1 MLAEVT
7 LRIDVEHA
15 ELLADALL
23 ACGALS
29 VAVEDA
35 DADTPDELPLFG
47 EPGLEPDRLAWQHSR
62 LRVLV
67 DGDQA
72 AARRTVKAAT
82 ASLKLAAPTI
92 EACSQVVET
101 DWVRATQAQFPP
113 TRISDRLWIVPT
125 WHDPPDPTAI
135 AVRLDPGVAFGT
147 GTHPTT
153 QLCLAWLD
161 EHVVPGARVLDYGC
175 GSGILSIAAAK
186 LGAGDTIGVDVD
198 EQALEAARA
207 NAAANRV
214 SARYTGPDNLHA
226 GSFDIVV
233 ANILSNPLK
242 LLAPALLARVA
253 PRGALVLSGVLER
266 QSDDVIAT
274 YKAVDP
280 TVSLQVWRASEGWVC
295 LAGTRTA

>member
-7 LRIDVEHA
+7 LRIDAEHA

-47 EPGLEPDRLAWQHSR
+47 EPGLEPGRLAWQHSR
-62 LRVLV
+62 LRILV
-67 DGDQA
+67 EGDPA
-72 AARRTVKAAT
+72 AARRAVEAAI
-82 ASLKLAAPTI
+82 ASLKLPTPTI
-92 EACSQVVET
+92 EGCSQVADA

-125 WHDPPDPTAI
+125 WHDPPDRTAI
-135 AVRLDPGVAFGT
+135 SVRLDPGVAFGT

-161 EHVVPGARVLDYGC
+161 AHVVPGARVLDYGC

-186 LGAGDTIGVDVD
+186 LGAGDTVGVDVD
-198 EQALEAARA
+198 GQALEAARA
-207 NAAANRV
+207 NAAANHV

-280 TVSLQVWRASEGWVC
+280 TLTLHVWRASEGWVC
-295 LAGTRTA
+295 LAGTRSA